1 LAVLLNSFDILI
13 FYLQEQNSSI
23 DIPETI
29 FFSFIGQGVPINPN
43 GLTGRVLLL
52 SVSITGAVIFW
63 SYSAGLVSFLT
74 VDKIDFKI
82 NTYSVGK
89 LFVETYYCSKTLLYV
104 DFLVSLISS
113 NYLLLGLG

>member
-1 LAVLLNSFDILI
+1 
-13 FYLQEQNSSI
+13 LQEQNSST
-23 DIPETI
+23 DIPETV

-43 GLTGRVLLL
+43 RLTGRVLLF

-82 NTYSVGK
+82 NTYSVEK
-89 LFVETYYCSKTLLYV
+89 LFVETYYCTKTIVICRLFGV
-104 DFLVSLISS
+104 TDI
-113 NYLLLGLG
+113 

>member
-1 LAVLLNSFDILI
+1 
-13 FYLQEQNSSI
+13 LQEQNSST
-23 DIPETI
+23 DIPETV

-43 GLTGRVLLL
+43 GLTGRVLLF

-89 LFVETYYCSKTLLYV
+89 LFVETYYCTETIVICRLFDV
-104 DFLVSLISS
+104 IDI
-113 NYLLLGLG
+113 